1 MCTWGTSWGILQMA
15 DLLQAIFGL
24 PDWIMPGA
32 AGLLMVGGVVI
43 TATALVQALPETTA
57 KEEAGE
63 IPTDWQIDPASI
75 VSRLRAGLLR

>member
-1 MCTWGTSWGILQMA
+1 MA

-57 KEEAGE
+57 KGEAGE

-75 VSRLRAGLLR
+75 VSSLRAGLLR

>member
-1 MCTWGTSWGILQMA
+1 MA

-43 TATALVQALPETTA
+43 TATALVQALM
-57 KEEAGE
+57 
-63 IPTDWQIDPASI
+63 
-75 VSRLRAGLLR
+75 VSSPRS